1 MTQKRTFFIFL
12 LLALPLFLM
21 GQTQEESFCLQ
32 SSRITQSGMIVL
44 GAWSLANI
52 STGAVG
58 WSRTS
63 GQQKYFH
70 QMNLFWNTVNL
81 AIAGYGLYTNSL
93 TNCSTIGFAEVF
105 AKHQQ
110 TERILLINSF
120 LDLGYIGAGLAM
132 RYLSP
137 KYPNRMEMLKGYG
150 NSLILQGGF
159 LLVFDGILYGIMK
172 NASASLPDDLQ
183 LSMTGEFPGIQFIMT
198 F

>member
-93 TNCSTIGFAEVF
+93 TNSSTIGFAEVF